1 MVQTAKPCH
10 SFFLANQSGWDWVKG
25 SGKALPLKLAGK
37 IDLPFLFIV
46 AHELKCYKCFSTIS
60 WEDCETNNEK
70 KTCEEGQERCIR
82 AYTEYGGSKNFTRD
96 CLDTASCDN
105 KGVYLQTCM
114 AASNSTCELTCC
126 PGELCNNADVHIVSI
141 LLMMICAVMDFTP
154 LT

>member
-1 MVQTAKPCH
+1 M
-10 SFFLANQSGWDWVKG
+10 
-25 SGKALPLKLAGK
+25 KAVIFSSLLLC
-37 IDLPFLFIV
+37 ISV